1 MVIFSPCGEAVGL
14 ACEALVLGGTRLL
27 ERDWLE
33 VAGRDGLAIVPPNF
47 KSSDAHVMD
56 ATRSGRGTRRERGG
70 GGEYREGETRR
81 WFLECGYSR
90 ASRPKQRW
98 SLGL

>member
-27 ERDWLE
+27 ERDRLK
-33 VAGRDGLAIVPPNF
+33 VASRDGLAIVPPNF
-47 KSSDAHVMD
+47 ESSDAHVMG
-56 ATRSGRGTRRERGG
+56 ATRSGGRDEKGGGGGG

-81 WFLECGYSR
+81 
-90 ASRPKQRW
+90 A
-98 SLGL
+98 